1 MTTKPKAMKFRI
13 RRNPPVGGGEAPQQA
28 RDNGAA
34 SRDGG
39 AATRSQVAARP
50 AIPDPSTDTDA
61 IRREGL
67 TGRQLRMARRLAQK
81 HGLPAT
87 SDFDAVRLLREKGID
102 PFERSAMLELVVGKT
117 AAEQGTA
124 DNRVQLPQTTR
135 APGLPS
141 TDQRPALS
149 PGLMTGERDIM
160 SIQRD
165 IARRQRRRSLLLA
178 ARLMFFVLLPTLVA
192 GYYYYNI
199 ATPMY
204 ATKSEF
210 VIQQSETAS
219 PGSLGGLFSGTS
231 FATSQDSITVQS
243 YLQSRDAMLR
253 LIKDHG
259 FKEHFSQPTIDPIQ
273 RLPENATNE
282 DAYKLYQDNVKIS
295 YDPTEG
301 VIKMEVVA
309 ADPEVSATFSRALIG
324 YAEEQVDHL
333 TQRMRE
339 DQMTG
344 ARESF
349 DEAEAKMLAAQR
361 RVVDLQEQYN
371 VLSSEVEVGL
381 LTNQIGMLQT
391 QLTREELSLQ
401 ELQANAAPN
410 QARIAPIKARIGS
423 LKAEIDRL
431 RGRLTQGTGNDLS
444 IARIQGELQVA
455 QAEAET
461 RNLML
466 TQAMQQLESARI
478 EANRQVRYLSL
489 GVSPVAPDAPSYP
502 RAFENTVLALLIFGG
517 IYLMLSMTVA
527 ILREQV
533 SA

>member
-1 MTTKPKAMKFRI
+1 
-13 RRNPPVGGGEAPQQA
+13 
-28 RDNGAA
+28 
-34 SRDGG
+34 
-39 AATRSQVAARP
+39 
-50 AIPDPSTDTDA
+50 
-61 IRREGL
+61 
-67 TGRQLRMARRLAQK
+67 
-81 HGLPAT
+81 
-87 SDFDAVRLLREKGID
+87 
-102 PFERSAMLELVVGKT
+102 
-117 AAEQGTA
+117 
-124 DNRVQLPQTTR
+124 
-135 APGLPS
+135 
-141 TDQRPALS
+141 
-149 PGLMTGERDIM
+149 
-160 SIQRD
+160 
-165 IARRQRRRSLLLA
+165 
-178 ARLMFFVLLPTLVA
+178 
-192 GYYYYNI
+192 
-199 ATPMY
+199 
-204 ATKSEF
+204 
-210 VIQQSETAS
+210 
-219 PGSLGGLFSGTS
+219 
-231 FATSQDSITVQS
+231 
-243 YLQSRDAMLR
+243 
-253 LIKDHG
+253 
-259 FKEHFSQPTIDPIQ
+259 
-273 RLPENATNE
+273 
-282 DAYKLYQDNVKIS
+282 VKIS

-309 ADPEVSATFSRALIG
+309 ADPQLSATFSRALIG